1 MSTLAE
7 VFTTR
12 SGGYWGRDHGSA
24 DVDAL
29 AIRNGDVGTTG
40 EIRWSSLPKRGY
52 TRREFE
58 KARIRAGDIV
68 LTSSG
73 NCGNSAFIG
82 REPTMPTVATNFVR
96 VLRVD
101 PAIADA
107 RYAFHFLRSHQFLA
121 GISPHVRGATIKNLS
136 VEAAFQEIEV
146 PLPPVAEQR
155 RIAAILDSAATI
167 LTKRRKTLDYLGSLA
182 QAIFHDMF
190 GDVRSNTYGFETAT
204 VDDIADRVTDGEHK
218 TPRRTQSGVPLLS
231 ARNIRDG
238 WIDFDNTDFVD
249 EEEFA
254 LLSRRIEPREGDVLI
269 SCSGSIGRVARVT
282 DRSRFA
288 MVRSTALVRP
298 SVAVLPPFLERLLS
312 TPSLRALMVAQ
323 ANSSAQANLFQ
334 NQIKRLPVVV
344 PPLHLQEEFSE
355 RLKQVD
361 RQATYARKARD
372 LEEELFRSLQSRA
385 FREEL

>member
-1 MSTLAE
+1 M
-7 VFTTR
+7 
-12 SGGYWGRDHGSA
+12 
-24 DVDAL
+24 
-29 AIRNGDVGTTG
+29 
-40 EIRWSSLPKRGY
+40 
-52 TRREFE
+52 
-58 KARIRAGDIV
+58 
-68 LTSSG
+68 
-73 NCGNSAFIG
+73 
-82 REPTMPTVATNFVR
+82 
-96 VLRVD
+96 
-101 PAIADA
+101 ADA

-121 GISPHVRGATIKNLS
+121 GIAPHVRGATIKNLS
-136 VEAAFQEIEV
+136 VEAAFQQIEV
-146 PLPPVAEQR
+146 PLPAVAEQR

-167 LTKRRKTLDYLGSLA
+167 LTKRRQALDYLGSLA
-182 QAIFHDMF
+182 QAIFHSMF
-190 GDVRSNTYGFETAT
+190 GDVRSNTHRFVTAT

-288 MVRSTALVRP
+288 MVRSAALVRP
-298 SVAVLPPFLERLLS
+298 GVAVLPAFLERLLS
-312 TPSLRALMVAQ
+312 TPTLRALMVAQ

-334 NQIKRLPVVV
+334 NQIKRLPVLV

-355 RLKQVD
+355 RLAQID
-361 RQATYARKARD
+361 RHATYARKVGD
-372 LEEELFRSLQSRA
+372 VGEELFMSLHARA
-385 FREEL
+385 FRGEL